1 MYHYANDDDITMII
15 VIIIIIIIVC
25 VVVMMYGHIML
36 TTRRVWGGIAPFH
49 SHTEILDYF
58 VFENIFC
65 FKNKEK
71 HV

>member
-1 MYHYANDDDITMII
+1 MII
-15 VIIIIIIIVC
+15 VIIIIIIIIVS

-36 TTRRVWGGIAPFH
+36 TTCRVWGRIAPFH
-49 SHTEILDYF
+49 SRTEILDYF
-58 VFENIFC
+58 VFENIFY